1 VLPLRLTIE
10 NVTKEF
16 RGHYA
21 VRNFE
26 TELTEGVY
34 GLIGPNGSGKTTL
47 MRIMT
52 DILKPTRGRI
62 LVNGQDI
69 GILGDKYRDMLGYLP
84 QDFGVYKNFC
94 AKRFLLYI
102 ASLKGLDKNAAEHKV
117 EETLKLVNLWDERDK
132 KLGKFSGGMKRRLGI
147 AQALLND
154 PKVLILD
161 EPTAGLDP
169 KERIRFRNI
178 ISEISGNRVVVLS
191 THIVSDI
198 EFIAKEVILI
208 KQGVLLRKDEPER
221 ILKELEDKVW
231 TAVIPEHLLSEF
243 QDKFRIGNI
252 VRKPDGI
259 EIRLIAEEKHLFDAR
274 LESPRLEDVYLYYF
288 DERIEDY
295 GNLKA

>member
-1 VLPLRLTIE
+1 MRLTIE

-16 RGHYA
+16 KGQYA

-34 GLIGPNGSGKTTL
+34 GLLGPNGSGKTTL
-47 MRIMT
+47 MRIIA

-62 LVNGQDI
+62 LVDGRDI
-69 GILGDKYRDMLGYLP
+69 GIMGDKYRDMLGYLP
-84 QDFGVYKNFC
+84 QDFGVYKNFS

-102 ASLKGLDKNAAEHKV
+102 ASLKGLNKKDDAKNKV
-117 EETLKLVNLWDERDK
+117 EEMLKLVNLWEERDK

-154 PKVLILD
+154 PRVLILD

-208 KQGVLLRKDEPER
+208 KQGVLVCKDEPQN
-221 ILKELEDKVW
+221 ILKELEGKVW
-231 TAVIPEHLLSEF
+231 TAVIPEHNLSEF
-243 QDKFRIGNI
+243 QERFRVGNI
-252 VRKPDGI
+252 LRKPEGI
-259 EIRLIAEEKHLFDAR
+259 WVRLIADEKPIIDAIS
-274 LESPRLEDVYLYYF
+274 ENPRLEDVYLYYF
-288 DERIEDY
+288 DERIEE
-295 GNLKA
+295 

>member
-1 VLPLRLTIE
+1 
-10 NVTKEF
+10 
-16 RGHYA
+16 
-21 VRNFE
+21 
-26 TELTEGVY
+26 
-34 GLIGPNGSGKTTL
+34 
-47 MRIMT
+47 MT

-259 EIRLIAEEKHLFDAR
+259 EIRLIAEEKPLFDAR